1 MCVTLCLSS
10 LSDDGAYNIAIV
22 VSYYILYADNV
33 ESEGPYAP
41 ERLLV
46 EAIAVMRDKISVV
59 RSAVAALEVGS
70 GDVDMG

>member
-1 MCVTLCLSS
+1 MVFISCR
-10 LSDDGAYNIAIV
+10 DII
-22 VSYYILYADNV
+22 YATSVNV

-46 EAIAVMRDKISVV
+46 EAIAVMRDKISGV
-59 RSAVAALEVGS
+59 RNAVAALEVGS